1 MALYKN
7 DAEQNH
13 WSVCGRATSGV
24 SAGMLG
30 RPHRSV
36 LAFASIANIIPLIA
50 MKNHWT
56 WLITLFLA
64 IWCLRAADTNSSQQ
78 HAAVVGESVLRL
90 LEVRDLDRFANDLAL
105 NNQYNRRQVSDSARL
120 VLDQA
125 AHMGLEPSR
134 VHFRIK
140 EVLAKATATG
150 QNPQSKVNGDMLP
163 TSFGIRIL
171 LLGEPARDSQSD
183 KPLRGEYELALGGA
197 FEFPDGWRTYEG
209 IRWSRFPDGVADE
222 RTKREVMLVSNIVG
236 RVGLPLH
243 AADDPALAALGNTL
257 VRFLR
262 QRDEKIFA
270 NEAMHSFEEGW
281 EALLKKLNANGVKE
295 LPTRKDVEDG
305 WNMMRGLL
313 VDSARGVLAQ
323 AEVLGIDF
331 SGAEVTLKE
340 VTADHPYMRG
350 GYGSVDGITA
360 DALRFTIS
368 VKSNQKSKAGQPIS
382 GDYTLTA
389 GRGQRGPARWTIED
403 KIRWEKLPDGL
414 LGEKEL
420 ADLEFENYVGEHGA
434 LPPGTAA
441 PDVEFVRLDNQT
453 KTKLSDFRGKVVVLE
468 WWATWC
474 GPCQG
479 PMAEL
484 QTLQEQHPEWQDR
497 VKIIA
502 LSIDDGSRE
511 ARAHLAKRGW
521 TNTFNAWA
529 GPGGWMSA
537 PAKQFRLHGVPT
549 GYVIDV
555 QGKIVQ
561 AGHPKGLSLTNVIAG
576 LLR

>member
-1 MALYKN
+1 MKYYSTALI
-7 DAEQNH
+7 
-13 WSVCGRATSGV
+13 SLCLATV
-24 SAGMLG
+24 SL
-30 RPHRSV
+30 RS
-36 LAFASIANIIPLIA
+36 
-50 MKNHWT
+50 
-56 WLITLFLA
+56 
-64 IWCLRAADTNSSQQ
+64 ADTNSTNQ
-78 HAAVVGESVLRL
+78 HATMLGESVLRL
-90 LEVRDLDRFANDLAL
+90 LEVRDLDRFANDLAFT
-105 NNQYNRRQVSDSARL
+105 NQYNRRQVSDSARL
-120 VLDQA
+120 LLDQA
-125 AHMGLEPSR
+125 ARMGLEPSR
-134 VHFRIK
+134 VHFRVK
-140 EVLAKATATG
+140 KVLAEATG
-150 QNPQSKVNGDMLP
+150 TSQMPKFKGLP
-163 TSFGIRIL
+163 TSFGIRII
-171 LLGEPARDSQSD
+171 LLGEPVGDSQAD

-222 RTKREVMLVSNIVG
+222 RTKQEVMLVSNIVG
-236 RVGLPLH
+236 RVGLPLQ
-243 AADDPALAALGNTL
+243 AADDPALAVLGNTL
-257 VRFLR
+257 IRFLQ

-270 NEAMHSFEEGW
+270 NEAMRSFEEGW
-281 EALLKKLNANGVKE
+281 EALLKKPNANGVKE

-305 WNMMRGLL
+305 WKMMHGLL

-331 SGAEVTLKE
+331 SGAEVTLKD

-389 GRGQRGPARWTIED
+389 GRGERGPARWTIED
-403 KIRWEKLPDGL
+403 KIRWEKFPDGL
-414 LGEKEL
+414 LREKEL

-434 LPPGTAA
+434 LPPGTVA
-441 PDVEFVRLDNQT
+441 PDVEIVRLDNET

-474 GPCQG
+474 GACQG

-484 QTLQEQHPEWQDR
+484 QTLREHHPEWQDK
-497 VKIIA
+497 VEIIA
-502 LSIDDGSRE
+502 LSIDDDLRQAKE
-511 ARAHLAKRGW
+511 HLAKRGW

-537 PAKQFRLHGVPT
+537 PAKQFRLHGVPRC
-549 GYVIDV
+549 YVIDA
-555 QGKIVQ
+555 QGRVVQ
-561 AGHPKGLSLTNVIAG
+561 AGHPSGLSLTNVIAW

>member
-1 MALYKN
+1 MFG
-7 DAEQNH
+7 D
-13 WSVCGRATSGV
+13 
-24 SAGMLG
+24 
-30 RPHRSV
+30 
-36 LAFASIANIIPLIA
+36 LAHTAPSIA
-50 MKNHWT
+50 MKNYCSA
-56 WLITLFLA
+56 LISLCLA
-64 IWCLRAADTNSSQQ
+64 AWSLRAADSNSAQQ
-78 HAAVVGESVLRL
+78 HAAVVGETVLRL
-90 LEVRDLDRFANDLAL
+90 LQVRDLDRFAYDLAL
-105 NNQYNRRQVSDSARL
+105 TNQYNRRQVSDSARV

-125 AHMGLEPSR
+125 ARMGIEPSR

-140 EVLAKATATG
+140 EVLARVTG
-150 QNPQSKVNGDMLP
+150 RAQNPQSKVNGDMLP

-171 LLGEPARDSQSD
+171 LLAEPARDSQSD

-197 FEFPDGWRTYEG
+197 VDFPDGWRTYEG
-209 IRWSRFPDGVADE
+209 LRWSRFPDGVADD
-222 RTKREVMLVSNIVG
+222 RTKREVMLVSNIVERLG
-236 RVGLPLH
+236 SPLH
-243 AADDPALAALGNTL
+243 AADDPPLAALGNTL

-270 NEAMHSFEEGW
+270 NEAMHSFEESW

-331 SGAEVTLKE
+331 SAAELTLKE

-389 GRGQRGPARWTIED
+389 GRGKRGPARWTIED
-403 KIRWEKLPDGL
+403 KIRWEKFPDGL
-414 LGEKEL
+414 LREKEL

-434 LPPGTAA
+434 LPPGTLA
-441 PDVEFVRLDNQT
+441 PDVEFVRLDNET

-484 QTLQEQHPEWQDR
+484 QPLEKQHPEWQDR

-549 GYVIDV
+549 CYVLDA
-555 QGKIVQ
+555 QGKVVQ
-561 AGHPKGLSLTNVIAG
+561 AGDPRSLSLPNLVAG

>member
-1 MALYKN
+1 
-7 DAEQNH
+7 
-13 WSVCGRATSGV
+13 
-24 SAGMLG
+24 
-30 RPHRSV
+30 
-36 LAFASIANIIPLIA
+36 
-50 MKNHWT
+50 MKNCWIA
-56 WLITLFLA
+56 LISLCLA
-64 IWCLRAADTNSSQQ
+64 TVSLRSADTNSTNQ
-78 HAAVVGESVLRL
+78 HATMLGESVLRL

-105 NNQYNRRQVSDSARL
+105 TNQYNRRQVSDSARL

-125 AHMGLEPSR
+125 ARMGLEPSR

-140 EVLAKATATG
+140 EVLATATGTG
-150 QNPQSKVNGDMLP
+150 QNPQSGVKGDMLP
-163 TSFGIRIL
+163 TSFGIRII
-171 LLGEPARDSQSD
+171 LLGEPAPGSQTD
-183 KPLRGEYELALGGA
+183 KLLLGEYELALGGA
-197 FEFPDGWRTYEG
+197 FEFPDGWRTFEG
-209 IRWSRFPDGVADE
+209 IRWSRFPDAVADE
-222 RTKREVMLVSNIVG
+222 RTRREVLLVSNIVERLG
-236 RVGLPLH
+236 APLR

-257 VRFLR
+257 IRFLQ

-295 LPTRKDVEDG
+295 LPTRKDFEDG

-323 AEVLGIDF
+323 ADVLGVDF
-331 SGAEVTLKE
+331 AGAEITLKD
-340 VTADHPYMRG
+340 VSADYPYMRG

-360 DALRFTIS
+360 EPLRFTFS
-368 VKSNQKSKAGQPIS
+368 VKSNQKSKAGQPVT

-389 GRGQRGPARWTIED
+389 GRGKRGPARWTIED
-403 KIRWEKLPDGL
+403 KIRWEKFPDGL
-414 LGEKEL
+414 LREKEL

-434 LPPGTAA
+434 LPPGTVA
-441 PDVEFVRLDNQT
+441 PDVEFVRLDNET

-484 QTLQEQHPEWQDR
+484 QTLREQHPEWQDR
-497 VKIIA
+497 VKVIA

-549 GYVIDV
+549 CYVLDA
-555 QGKIVQ
+555 QGKVVQ
-561 AGHPKGLSLTNVIAG
+561 AGDPIGPSLTNVVAG